1 VSVTR
6 AFAAGLVQDAR
17 YAARM
22 LRRQP
27 GVALVA
33 IVTMALGIGAT
44 TTLFSVAYG
53 VLLKP
58 LPWPDAGRLVRVA
71 EARGG
76 REARVAGTMSNGPYH
91 VWAADRSTIDAIGG
105 WLRQAPSTMAIAG
118 GEPSLV
124 QTAAVTPS
132 LFAVL
137 SARPLAGR
145 LFVDADVPPAAP
157 QPSFTRAVILSY
169 GLWQERFGAADD
181 AVGRVVQ
188 VDGKPVTVVGVM
200 PSTFAFPDRE
210 TRAWTPWL
218 PPVVHRD
225 GVLTLTIFSALA
237 RLRPGATREQAAA
250 EGTARARAAPDLG
263 ITAVALFGT
272 TGPPEIRVVPAI
284 DLMTAEVRPALLV
297 LLAAVAL
304 LLVTATANVASLQ
317 LARAAARR
325 REIAIRAA
333 IGASAARLARQ
344 LVVESAIIGAGGGAA
359 GVALAFALH
368 RAFPWLLPADFPRA
382 DAVAVDWRVLIF
394 AAAVSTTAGVACGLL
409 PAWHARRVDLVGSL
423 AGDGS
428 AQAGGMMPAGAA
440 RTRLAIMAGQLAVS
454 CVLLVGAALLARSFA
469 ALLRADRGYDPSNVL
484 TARVSFPPGSTMEH
498 RTALL
503 ERVVERIG
511 ALPGVRAA
519 AYGNALPLLMSGGF
533 RGFRMRPPID
543 PSVEVDVNVI
553 QRVVSPG
560 YFAALGLRVTA
571 GRALSAADTLTSSNA
586 IVVNRSFAERY
597 LGAAPLGSVVPNL
610 GMCRGNQDRWEVV
623 GVVDDMRQGAAF
635 DRAEPE
641 VFLPARQVR
650 CANAL
655 NQAIVAV
662 RTSGD
667 PLPYAAT
674 VRRAVREQDRWLP
687 VDSVT
692 TLEDRVTTSLARP
705 RLYAVV
711 LAGFSAFAV
720 AIAAVGVFGV
730 LSYSVAQRSREIGV
744 RTALGA
750 RPSDI
755 VRLVLRQAA
764 IVAAAGIGAGLWI
777 AYALSSA
784 LAAVLYGVNP
794 HDGATF
800 AAAAVALALV
810 AALAC
815 LVPARRAA
823 RVDPLHAMR

>member
-1 VSVTR
+1 MSVTR

-17 YAARM
+17 YAVRM
-22 LRRQP
+22 LRQQP

-33 IVTMALGIGAT
+33 MLTMALGIGAT

-58 LPWPDAGRLVRVA
+58 LPWPDAGRLVRVT

-91 VWAADRSTIDAIGG
+91 GWAAGHSTIDAIGG

-181 AVGRVVQ
+181 AIGRVVQ

-200 PSTFAFPDRE
+200 PKTFAFPDRE

-218 PPVVHRD
+218 PPAVHRD

-237 RLRPGATREQAAA
+237 RLRQGATREQAAA

-263 ITAVALFGT
+263 VTAVALFGT
-272 TGPPEIRVVPAI
+272 TGPAEIRVVPAI

-333 IGASAARLARQ
+333 IGAGTARLARQ
-344 LVVESAIIGAGGGAA
+344 LVVESTIIGAGGGAA

-368 RAFPWLLPADFPRA
+368 RAFGWLLPADFPRA
-382 DAVAVDWRVLIF
+382 DAVTVDWRVLIF
-394 AAAVSTTAGVACGLL
+394 AAAVSTAAGVACGLL
-409 PAWHARRVDLVGSL
+409 PAWHARRVDLIGSL

-428 AQAGGMMPAGAA
+428 AQAMMPAGAA

-484 TARVSFPPGSTMEH
+484 TARVSFPPGSTMER

-503 ERVVERIG
+503 ERVVERVG

-533 RGFRMRPPID
+533 RGFRMRPPVD

-586 IVVNRSFAERY
+586 IVVNRSFAARY
-597 LGAAPLGSVVPNL
+597 LGAAPLGAVVPNL

-623 GVVDDMRQGAAF
+623 GVVDDMRQSAAF

-641 VFLPARQVR
+641 VFVPARQAG

-667 PLPYAAT
+667 PLLYAAT
-674 VRRAVREQDRWLP
+674 LRRAVREQDPWLP

-692 TLEDRVTTSLARP
+692 TLEDRVTTALARP

-755 VRLVLRQAA
+755 VRLVLRQAT

-784 LAAVLYGVNP
+784 LSAVLYGVNP

-823 RVDPLHAMR
+823 RVDPLDAMR